1 MIAGEMM
8 TLTVKREVPFGY
20 FLTDGTEEVL
30 LHKSE
35 TERALTEQEEVTV
48 FLYHDHQGRLCAT
61 TKTPKITNDT
71 YDWVEVVDVMPKLGV
86 FINIGISKDV
96 LVSVDDLPP
105 LLELWPKCGDE
116 LYCSLKTDKRGRLL
130 AQLATDEVMRQM
142 AVKAPE
148 SAFNQSI
155 RGRVYRLIKAGAFL
169 FSDVGYIGFIHESQ
183 RRKEPRLGEL
193 VEGRVIGVKEDGTV
207 NVSLLPRKHESLDED
222 ADKIYRYLESRG
234 GAMPYHD
241 KSDPDDIKARFQMSK
256 AAFKRA
262 MGRLMKAKKVYQENG
277 WTYITKEEE

>member
-1 MIAGEMM
+1 MIAGEMI

-30 LHKSE
+30 LHKNE
-35 TERALTEQEEVTV
+35 TERPLVTDEEVTV

-71 YDWVEVVDVMPKLGV
+71 YDWVEVAGVLPKLGV
-86 FINIGISKDV
+86 FVNIGISKDV

-105 LLELWPKCGDE
+105 LLSLWPKRGDQ

-130 AQLATDEVMRQM
+130 AQLATDDVMKQI

-148 SAFNQSI
+148 SAFNQNI
-155 RGRVYRLIKAGAFL
+155 RGRVYRLIKVGAFII
-169 FSDVGYIGFIHESQ
+169 SDVGYIGFIHESQ
-183 RRKEPRLGEL
+183 RRKEPRLGEV

-222 ADKIYRYLESRG
+222 ADMIYRYLESRG

-241 KSDPDDIKARFQMSK
+241 KSDPEDIQARFQMSK

-262 MGRLMKAKKVYQENG
+262 LGRLMKAKKVYQENG
-277 WTYITKEEE
+277 WTYLVKEE